1 MIARRYFVKGRV
13 QGVGFRFFVEREAA
27 KLGLDGYVRNVD
39 DGRVEVFAQG
49 SDAELSRLRHVL
61 REGPRFAY
69 VIAVEEMDAALI
81 KLKGFRIEP

>member
-1 MIARRYFVKGRV
+1 
-13 QGVGFRFFVEREAA
+13 
-27 KLGLDGYVRNVD
+27 VD

-81 KLKGFRIEP
+81 KLKGFHIEP